1 MKTIGS
7 YVDTELM
14 KNNEKSRGLTA
25 GISKKSR
32 NSWCGK
38 ILGQASLKGVTF
50 YNNMLLMIK
59 KTYVS
64 KNEII
69 VLVVAIMSDYIAMY
83 MYICVI
89 TDEEALSQLSFILY
103 VHSDSYYMFIS
114 LSFLNITSF
123 KKVIFVIEHVR
134 WWFLVGCFF
143 TVSKTCLESSLAWIW
158 FYFYNTSNYMND
170 IVKITTKVCQRCD
183 VYSQGHRVSESC
195 IDRKIQVISQELCN
209 GRHGPEERISNLE
222 GGNGIITQRS

>member
-1 MKTIGS
+1 MPCTCI
-7 YVDTELM
+7 Y
-14 KNNEKSRGLTA
+14 
-25 GISKKSR
+25 
-32 NSWCGK
+32 
-38 ILGQASLKGVTF
+38 ASLQ
-50 YNNMLLMIK
+50 MK
-59 KTYVS
+59 KRWVS
-64 KNEII
+64 CRLI
-69 VLVVAIMSDYIAMY
+69 
-83 MYICVI
+83 
-89 TDEEALSQLSFILY
+89 ILY

-123 KKVIFVIEHVR
+123 KKVIFVIEHVI

-209 GRHGPEERISNLE
+209 GRHGF
-222 GGNGIITQRS
+222 QRREFQILRGKMA